1 MNELHWPISS
11 REKGICIGKGIPQ
24 NIYLW
29 VPLYISTALSIESYF
44 AQNYMMDGMVE
55 WKANTEAL

>member
-1 MNELHWPISS
+1 
-11 REKGICIGKGIPQ
+11 
-24 NIYLW
+24 
-29 VPLYISTALSIESYF
+29 LYILTALSIESYF